1 MSVAGT
7 MIAADSQAGSREGS
21 RGAELIRLAFV
32 TLQLGLLVLLIRQF
46 QIENETFFKLIQLTF
61 AGFVVHALLP
71 MRFRLP
77 FFALLS
83 LTGIG
88 IVFGLGGAVW
98 LVGIGSG
105 LIALGHLPVRFWIKV
120 AVLLVAIIP
129 LALLRVDIVPSPIPL
144 AVWPILTSMF
154 MFRLVIYLHDLRH
167 SPPPFS
173 LARTLAYFFMLP
185 NITFPLFPVVDYK
198 TFARSYYE
206 VDAFRIYQRGLHWI
220 LRGVIHIILYRLVY
234 HYVALDAAEVQTGAQ
249 LVQYIASA
257 FLLYLR
263 VSGTFHIAI
272 GILHLFGFYLPET
285 NHLYLLSSSFT
296 DLWRRSNIYWKDAI
310 MKLVYFPSF
319 FRLRKGG
326 NIRAITI
333 SMILVF
339 FTTWAWHA
347 VQWFW
352 LRGEML
358 FTFQDI
364 SFYCM
369 IGALVLWTALREAKQ
384 GTARVIGPG
393 PAGWSFRRAL
403 GTVATIG
410 TLMLLWSY
418 WTADSLGQWFTTWR
432 VAGIWTWSSALLVLA
447 ILAGYF
453 VFAGWLWKP
462 LDVNSLTRAGPYTP
476 ALFTVSVIGILL
488 IGGRPSVYTTL
499 GPEAESVMKLVSENR
514 LNRRDEALLLRG
526 YYEKVDSKNRL
537 GGDPFTAERKPI
549 RWDDLL
555 TSSTW
560 RLTNDFMQGELAPS
574 SRMDLRGVPFSTNQ
588 WGMRD
593 REYSLEKPEGTY
605 RIAMLGGSDLM
616 GLGVGDGESFENGL
630 ETRLN
635 QERPGGYRQYEV
647 LNFGVLKYTIW
658 QHAHVLD
665 TRVLRFKPDLVI
677 LVYHPNHDP
686 RIASDRL
693 SQSAAAGYPVP
704 YPELADIVRRSGV
717 VAPSDTAGAMRRMK
731 PFGPEIIEW
740 SLNRIAGLTRA
751 NNIPVVLLDLR
762 LPDSRDIENAPE
774 LEIARRAGYIITR
787 FTDYGPGDERRL
799 KIDEWDRHPNA
810 EGHGIIANGLYQELL
825 QHRDS
830 LRLGGSPA
838 SPAPPRQEEK

>member
-1 MSVAGT
+1 MS
-7 MIAADSQAGSREGS
+7 AGSIAVTEPRSEAREAS
-21 RGAELIRLAFV
+21 RGAELIRLAV
-32 TLQLGLLVLLIRQF
+32 ATLQLGLLVLLIRQF
-46 QIENETFFKLIQLTF
+46 QIENATFFKLIQLTF
-61 AGFVVHALLP
+61 AGFVIHGLLP
-71 MRFRLP
+71 LRFRLP
-77 FFALLS
+77 FFTLLS

-88 IVFGLGGAVW
+88 IVFGLSGALW

-105 LIALGHLPVRFWIKV
+105 LIALGHLPGKFWIKV
-120 AVLLVAIIP
+120 AALLLAMIP
-129 LALLRVDIVPSPIPL
+129 LALLRVDVVASPIPL
-144 AVWPILTSMF
+144 AIWPILTSMF

-167 SPPPFS
+167 SPPPFN

-185 NITFPLFPVVDYK
+185 NLAFPLFPVVDYK

-296 DLWRRSNIYWKDAI
+296 DLWRRANIYWKDAI

-319 FRLRKGG
+319 FRLRKSG

-339 FTTWAWHA
+339 ITTWAWHA

-352 LRGEML
+352 LRGELL
-358 FTFQDI
+358 FTFQDV

-369 IGALVLWTALREAKQ
+369 IGALVLWTALREARQ
-384 GTARVIGPG
+384 GTARVVGPG
-393 PAGWSFRRAL
+393 PAGWSLKRAA

-410 TLMLLWSY
+410 ILMLLWSY
-418 WTADSLGQWFTTWR
+418 WTADSLGQWFNTWR

-453 VFAGWLWKP
+453 LFAGWLWRP

-476 ALFTVSVIGILL
+476 ALFTMSVMGILL
-488 IGGRPSVYTTL
+488 VGGRPAVYSSL
-499 GPEAESVMKLVSENR
+499 GSGAENVIRLLSENR

-537 GGDPFTAERKPI
+537 GGEPFTENTRQPL

-555 TSSTW
+555 GSSTW
-560 RLTNDFMQGELAPS
+560 RVTNDFMQGELAPS
-574 SRMDLRGVPFSTNQ
+574 SQMTLRGLPFTTNR

-593 REYSLEKPEGTY
+593 QDYSLEKPAGTY

-616 GLGVGDGESFENGL
+616 GLGVADGEGFENVL

-635 QERPGGYRQYEV
+635 QLRPGGHQRYEV
-647 LNFGVLKYTIW
+647 LNFGVLKYTVW
-658 QHAHVLD
+658 QHAHILD
-665 TRVLRFKPDLVI
+665 TRVLRFSPDLII

-717 VAPSDTAGAMRRMK
+717 VAPSDTVGAMRRMK

-740 SLNRIAGLTRA
+740 SLRRIAGLGRA
-751 NNIPVVLLDLR
+751 RNIPVILLDLR
-762 LPDSRDIENAPE
+762 LPDTRDMDEAPE
-774 LEIARRAGYIITR
+774 LAVARDAGYLLAK
-787 FTDYGPGDERRL
+787 FTDYGPGDESRL
-799 KIDEWDRHPNA
+799 KIEEWDRHPNA
-810 EGHGIIANGLYQELL
+810 EGHRIIAEGLYQELL
-825 QHRDS
+825 KHRDS
-830 LRLGGSPA
+830 LRLGSGPA
-838 SPAPPRQEEK
+838 SPAPPSEEEK

>member
-7 MIAADSQAGSREGS
+7 IIASDSQAGSRTTS
-21 RGAELIRLAFV
+21 RGAELIRLAFA

-71 MRFRLP
+71 MRLRLP

-88 IVFGLGGAVW
+88 IVFGLAGAAW

-120 AVLLVAIIP
+120 AALLLAMVP
-129 LALLRVDIVPSPIPL
+129 LALLRVEVVASPIPL
-144 AVWPILTSMF
+144 AIWPILTSMF
-154 MFRLVIYLHDLRH
+154 MFRLVIYLHDIRH
-167 SPPPFS
+167 SPPPFN

-185 NITFPLFPVVDYK
+185 NVTFPLFPVVDYK
-198 TFARSYYE
+198 TFALSYYQ
-206 VDAFRIYQRGLHWI
+206 VDAYRIYQRGLHWI

-296 DLWRRSNIYWKDAI
+296 DLWRRANIYWKDAI

-319 FRLRKGG
+319 FRLRKSG

-352 LRGEML
+352 LRGELL

-369 IGALVLWTALREAKQ
+369 IGALVLWTALREARQ

-393 PAGWSFRRAL
+393 PAGWSLKRAV
-403 GTVATIG
+403 GTVGTIG

-418 WTADSLGQWFTTWR
+418 WTADSLGQWFNTWR
-432 VAGIWTWSSALLVLA
+432 VAGVWTWSSALLVLA

-453 VFAGWLWKP
+453 VFAGWLWRP
-462 LDVNSLTRAGPYTP
+462 LDVNTLTRAGPYTP
-476 ALFTVSVIGILL
+476 ALFTCSVIGILL
-488 IGGRPSVYTTL
+488 IGGRPSVYASL
-499 GPEAESVMKLVSENR
+499 GPQAENLLKLVSENR
-514 LNRRDEALLLRG
+514 LNRRDEAQQLRG
-526 YYEKVDSKNRL
+526 YYEKVDSKSRITDEPL
-537 GGDPFTAERKPI
+537 AAEAGSQVPWDEL

-555 TSSTW
+555 ESSVW
-560 RLTNDFMQGELAPS
+560 RETNDFMQGELAPS
-574 SRMDLRGVPFSTNQ
+574 IHMKLRGLSFTTNQ

-593 REYSLEKPEGTY
+593 QEYQLEKAPGTY

-616 GLGVGDGESFENGL
+616 GLGVADGVGFENRL

-635 QERPGGYRQYEV
+635 TEKPGSYERYEV
-647 LNFGVLKYTIW
+647 LNFGTLKYTAW
-658 QHAHVLD
+658 QHAHVLE
-665 TRVLRFKPDLVI
+665 TRVLRFTPDLII
-677 LVYHPNHDP
+677 LVYHPNRDP

-693 SQSAAAGYPVP
+693 AQVAEAGHSLP
-704 YPELADIVRRSGV
+704 YPALTDIIRRSGV
-717 VAPSDTAGAMRRMK
+717 VRGTEKGEGMRRMR
-731 PFGPEIIEW
+731 PLGPEIVEW
-740 SLNRIAGLTRA
+740 SLRRIAELSRA
-751 NNIPVVLLDLR
+751 RGVPVVLLDLR
-762 LPDSRDIENAPE
+762 LPGTKDIAGAPE
-774 LEIARRAGYIITR
+774 LALAAQAGYVLAR
-787 FTDYGPGDERRL
+787 MTDYGPGDEARL
-799 KIDEWDRHPNA
+799 KISKWDLHPNA
-810 EGHGIIANGLYQELL
+810 EGHQIIANRVYDELMR
-825 QHRDS
+825 QRDT
-830 LRLGGSPA
+830 LRLGTGPA
-838 SPAPPRQEEK
+838 TPVP